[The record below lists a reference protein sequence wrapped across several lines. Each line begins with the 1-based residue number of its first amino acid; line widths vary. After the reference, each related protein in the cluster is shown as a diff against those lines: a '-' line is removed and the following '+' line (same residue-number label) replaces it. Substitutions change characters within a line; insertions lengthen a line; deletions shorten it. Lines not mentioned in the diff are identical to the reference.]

1 MKRKLQQ
8 LFFTLTVV
16 LGLLSLMMVFGVFF
30 NQMPID
36 NLHYGTGELLF
47 VLIVAPFLGFPAFVF
62 GAINCYVVKNRSKK
76 LIALF
81 VITSFIGFS
90 TCLLALVLFSSPSLY
105 PKLNL
110 NPHYQNEQQ

>member
-16 LGLLSLMMVFGVFF
+16 FGLLSLMMVSGVFF
-30 NQMPID
+30 NQMPVD

-47 VLIVAPFLGFPAFVF
+47 VIIAAPFFGFPAFVF

-81 VITSFIGFS
+81 ATISLFGFS
-90 TCLLALVLFSSPSLY
+90 TCLLALFLFNNPNLY
-105 PKLNL
+105 AKLNL
-110 NPHYQNEQQ
+110 NPHYQTEQQ